1 MGFDALALQLLNG
14 LSHAT
19 TLFLMASG
27 LTLIFGVTR
36 IVNFAHGSFFMLGA
50 LWSAHA
56 VTHGW
61 PAMAESAWGYGAVIL
76 MGACLAALL
85 GAATEVLL
93 LKRMRHA
100 PQLYQLVATFGLTL
114 ALHDAMRWYFGPEEV
129 FAPRFPGLKG
139 AIALGESYF
148 PTWQLFTLALGPL
161 VWLGLHLLLTR
172 TLWGQRVKA
181 ATQDRDMLDALGV
194 NPAPLMLG
202 VVMLGCG
209 LAGLAG
215 ALQLPREPAHLQMD
229 VNVVVETFVVVV
241 TGGLGSIGGAFAAA
255 VLIGVIHA
263 LGLSF
268 FPQATL
274 VLVFLTMAVV
284 LVWRPQGLAGSAVHA
299 EQRETVPV
307 FSLWPFGHAGRAVF
321 VATLVALS
329 VMAWGQGDYGR
340 SLAEDVMVMML
351 FGLSLQWMM
360 ALGGLVSFG
369 HAAFFA
375 LGAYGAALAHLQ
387 AGAGLALALA
397 AGMALALLVALVFG
411 ALVVRSSG
419 VYLAMLSLAL
429 AQMVWAGATQWVT
442 LTGGDNGLIGL
453 RLIDPV
459 QRPVWDAL
467 LVAGVLLAL
476 AGMARVAASGRGA
489 ALQALRDAPL
499 RAAASGLPVP
509 ALRYQVFVGSATL
522 AGLAGGLWA
531 AFKGA
536 VFPSVASVATS
547 VDALLVIL
555 LGGVHQLWG
564 AAVGSALLVWG
575 GAELGQGLDYWRGVL
590 GLVIMAVM
598 VLAPSGVL
606 GGLQRGLARWGK
618 AKVRGSNPASPLSP
632 PSLVSSLKAAGSADS
647 ASTATPWPQAAL
659 QVRGLAKHFGGVRAL
674 DGVDFEVLSGQ
685 CVALIGPNGAGKS
698 TCFACLAGQHMPTAG
713 QVFWQGQSLLGQ
725 TPAKRQRLGVART
738 FQVAQTFEA
747 LTVLQNIQLVLRHSA
762 PLAWWD
768 RLSQRQPERALQ
780 LASQVGLQSVVD
792 ASVADLPYGAKKR
805 LELAMA
811 LAGLPDAGPALLL
824 LDEPA
829 AGLALAERADMMALV
844 RQVAA
849 QGVTVLY
856 TEHNMDAVF
865 GVADRVLVLM
875 QGRLVADGTPEAVA
889 QNPQVR
895 ERYLGFD
902 FDMKDLQ
909 HAGS

>member
-56 VTHGW
+56 VTNWW
-61 PAMAESAWGYGAVIL
+61 PAWGESAWGYGLAML
-76 MGACLAALL
+76 MGAALAALL
-85 GAATEVLL
+85 GALTEWLL

-114 ALHDAMRWYFGPEEV
+114 ALHDAMRWFFGPEEV

-139 AIALGESYF
+139 AIQLGESFF
-148 PTWQLFTLALGPL
+148 PTWQVVTLLLGPL

-172 TLWGQRVKA
+172 TRWGQRVKA

-194 NPAPLMLG
+194 NPAPIMLG

-255 VLIGVIHA
+255 MLIGVIHA
-263 LGLSF
+263 LGLNF

-284 LVWRPQGLAGSAVHA
+284 LVWRPQGLAGSTAHT
-299 EQRETVPV
+299 EQRESVPV
-307 FSLWPFGHAGRAVF
+307 FSLWPVGFGGRAAF
-321 VATLVALS
+321 VALFVGLTLL
-329 VMAWGQGDYGR
+329 AWGQGDYGR

-375 LGAYGAALAHLQ
+375 LGAYGAALAHLNW
-387 AGAGLALALA
+387 GASLGWALL
-397 AGMALALLVALVFG
+397 AGMALALAVALVFG

-429 AQMVWAGATQWVT
+429 AQMVWAGATQWVG

-453 RLIDPV
+453 RLIDAAD
-459 QRPVWDAL
+459 RPLWDAVL
-467 LVAGVLLAL
+467 LVLSLLAV
-476 AGMARVAASGRGA
+476 AGMARVVKSSRGA
-489 ALQALRDAPL
+489 ALQALRDAPM
-499 RAAASGLPVP
+499 RAAASGLQVQL
-509 ALRYQVFVGSATL
+509 LRYQVFVGSALL

-536 VFPSVASVATS
+536 VFPSVASVAMS

-564 AAVGSALLVWG
+564 AAVGSTLLVWG
-575 GAELGQGLDYWRGVL
+575 GAELGQGLDYWRGILGVL
-590 GLVIMAVM
+590 IMVVM

-606 GGLQRGLARWGK
+606 GGWQQGWARL
-618 AKVRGSNPASPLSP
+618 RGS
-632 PSLVSSLKAAGSADS
+632 K
-647 ASTATPWPQAAL
+647 
-659 QVRGLAKHFGGVRAL
+659 
-674 DGVDFEVLSGQ
+674 
-685 CVALIGPNGAGKS
+685 
-698 TCFACLAGQHMPTAG
+698 
-713 QVFWQGQSLLGQ
+713 GQS
-725 TPAKRQRLGVART
+725 T
-738 FQVAQTFEA
+738 
-747 LTVLQNIQLVLRHSA
+747 
-762 PLAWWD
+762 
-768 RLSQRQPERALQ
+768 
-780 LASQVGLQSVVD
+780 
-792 ASVADLPYGAKKR
+792 
-805 LELAMA
+805 
-811 LAGLPDAGPALLL
+811 
-824 LDEPA
+824 
-829 AGLALAERADMMALV
+829 
-844 RQVAA
+844 
-849 QGVTVLY
+849 
-856 TEHNMDAVF
+856 
-865 GVADRVLVLM
+865 
-875 QGRLVADGTPEAVA
+875 
-889 QNPQVR
+889 
-895 ERYLGFD
+895 
-902 FDMKDLQ
+902 
-909 HAGS
+909 

>member
-1 MGFDALALQLLNG
+1 MGFEALALQLLNG

-50 LWSAHA
+50 LWAAHA
-56 VTHGW
+56 VTHWW
-61 PAMAESAWGYGAVIL
+61 PEWAESAWTYALAMLLGA
-76 MGACLAALL
+76 ALAALL
-85 GAATEVLL
+85 GALTELL
-93 LKRMRHA
+93 LLRRMRHA

-114 ALHDAMRWYFGPEEV
+114 ALHDAMRWYFGPQEV

-139 AIALGESYF
+139 AIQLGESYF
-148 PTWQLFTLALGPL
+148 PTWQLFTLVLGPL

-181 ATQDRDMLDALGV
+181 ATQDRDMLAALGV

-255 VLIGVIHA
+255 VLIGLIHA
-263 LGLSF
+263 FGLSF

-299 EQRETVPV
+299 EQRESVPV
-307 FSLWPFGHAGRAVF
+307 FALWPVSGGGQGVF
-321 VATLVALS
+321 ALAFVGLTL
-329 VMAWGQGDYGR
+329 MAWGQGDYGR

-375 LGAYGAALAHLQ
+375 LGAYGTALSHLHW
-387 AGAGLALALA
+387 GAGLFAALA
-397 AGMALALLVALVFG
+397 AGMALALTVALAFG

-429 AQMVWAGATQWVT
+429 AQMIWAGATQWVG
-442 LTGGDNGLIGL
+442 LTGGDNGLIGV
-453 RLIDPV
+453 RLIAPES
-459 QRPVWDAL
+459 RALADAVL
-467 LVAGVLLAL
+467 CGFMLLAIL
-476 AGMARVAASGRGA
+476 AMARVVRSSRGA
-489 ALQALRDAPL
+489 ALQALRDAPW
-499 RAAASGLPVP
+499 RAAASGLPVQ

-536 VFPSVASVATS
+536 VFPSVASVAMS

-564 AAVGSALLVWG
+564 SAVGSALLVWG
-575 GAELGQGLDYWRGVL
+575 GAELGRGLEYWRGIL
-590 GLVIMAVM
+590 GLVIMGVM

-606 GGLQRGLARWGK
+606 GSVQQW
-618 AKVRGSNPASPLSP
+618 LSWRTP
-632 PSLVSSLKAAGSADS
+632 RQSMPSTSEEG
-647 ASTATPWPQAAL
+647 
-659 QVRGLAKHFGGVRAL
+659 
-674 DGVDFEVLSGQ
+674 
-685 CVALIGPNGAGKS
+685 
-698 TCFACLAGQHMPTAG
+698 
-713 QVFWQGQSLLGQ
+713 
-725 TPAKRQRLGVART
+725 
-738 FQVAQTFEA
+738 
-747 LTVLQNIQLVLRHSA
+747 
-762 PLAWWD
+762 
-768 RLSQRQPERALQ
+768 
-780 LASQVGLQSVVD
+780 
-792 ASVADLPYGAKKR
+792 
-805 LELAMA
+805 
-811 LAGLPDAGPALLL
+811 
-824 LDEPA
+824 
-829 AGLALAERADMMALV
+829 
-844 RQVAA
+844 
-849 QGVTVLY
+849 
-856 TEHNMDAVF
+856 
-865 GVADRVLVLM
+865 
-875 QGRLVADGTPEAVA
+875 
-889 QNPQVR
+889 
-895 ERYLGFD
+895 
-902 FDMKDLQ
+902 
-909 HAGS
+909 HA

>member
-1 MGFDALALQLLNG
+1 LAFETLALQLLNG

-56 VTHGW
+56 VTNVW
-61 PAMAESAWGYGAVIL
+61 PSMAETAWGYGAAML
-76 MGACLAALL
+76 MGACLAAFL
-85 GAATEVLL
+85 GAVVEVLL
-93 LKRMRHA
+93 LQRMRHA

-139 AIALGESYF
+139 AVQLGESYF

-181 ATQDRDMLDALGV
+181 ATQDREMLDALGV

-215 ALQLPREPAHLQMD
+215 ALQLPREPANLQMD

-241 TGGLGSIGGAFAAA
+241 TGGLGSLGGAFAAA

-299 EQRETVPV
+299 EQREAVPV
-307 FSLWPFGHAGRAVF
+307 FSLWPVGMLGRACF
-321 VATLVALS
+321 VAVFMGLS
-329 VMAWGQGDYGR
+329 LLAWGQGDHGR
-340 SLAEDVMVMML
+340 SLAEDVMVMAL
-351 FGLSLQWMM
+351 LGLSLQAMM

-375 LGAYGAALAHLQ
+375 LGAYGAALAHVHW
-387 AGAGLALALA
+387 GASGGAALL
-397 AGMALALLVALVFG
+397 AGMALALSVALVFG

-429 AQMVWAGATQWVT
+429 AQMIWAGATQWVG

-453 RLIDPV
+453 RLIAPES
-459 QRPVWDAL
+459 RPLWDAL
-467 LVAGVLLAL
+467 LCAGVLLAL
-476 AGMARVAASGRGA
+476 AGMARVVGSGRGA

-499 RAAASGLPVP
+499 RAAASGLPVQI
-509 ALRYQVFVGSATL
+509 LRYQVFVGSAVL
-522 AGLAGGLWA
+522 AGLAGALWA

-536 VFPSVASVATS
+536 VFPSVASVGMS

-564 AAVGSALLVWG
+564 SVVGSALLVWG
-575 GAELGQGLDYWRGVL
+575 GAELGQVLDYWRGAL
-590 GLVIMAVM
+590 GLVIMLVM

-606 GGLQRGLARWGK
+606 GGVQMHWRRWRSVKGH
-618 AKVRGSNPASPLSP
+618 
-632 PSLVSSLKAAGSADS
+632 
-647 ASTATPWPQAAL
+647 TA
-659 QVRGLAKHFGGVRAL
+659 
-674 DGVDFEVLSGQ
+674 
-685 CVALIGPNGAGKS
+685 
-698 TCFACLAGQHMPTAG
+698 
-713 QVFWQGQSLLGQ
+713 
-725 TPAKRQRLGVART
+725 
-738 FQVAQTFEA
+738 
-747 LTVLQNIQLVLRHSA
+747 
-762 PLAWWD
+762 
-768 RLSQRQPERALQ
+768 
-780 LASQVGLQSVVD
+780 
-792 ASVADLPYGAKKR
+792 
-805 LELAMA
+805 
-811 LAGLPDAGPALLL
+811 
-824 LDEPA
+824 
-829 AGLALAERADMMALV
+829 
-844 RQVAA
+844 
-849 QGVTVLY
+849 
-856 TEHNMDAVF
+856 
-865 GVADRVLVLM
+865 
-875 QGRLVADGTPEAVA
+875 
-889 QNPQVR
+889 
-895 ERYLGFD
+895 
-902 FDMKDLQ
+902 
-909 HAGS
+909 

>member
-50 LWSAHA
+50 LWAAHA
-56 VTHGW
+56 VTNWW
-61 PAMAESAWGYGAVIL
+61 PAWGESAWGYAAAML
-76 MGACLAALL
+76 MGAGLAAML
-85 GAATEVLL
+85 GAITEVLL
-93 LKRMRHA
+93 FKRMRQA

-139 AIALGESYF
+139 SIALGESFF
-148 PTWQLFTLALGPL
+148 PTWQLFTLVLGPL
-161 VWLGLHLLLTR
+161 VWLVLHLLLTR

-215 ALQLPREPAHLQMD
+215 SLQLPREPAHLQMD
-229 VNVVVETFVVVV
+229 VNMVVETFVVVV
-241 TGGLGSIGGAFAAA
+241 TGGLGSIGGAFVAAL
-255 VLIGVIHA
+255 LIGLIHA

-274 VLVFLTMAVV
+274 VLVFLTMAAV
-284 LVWRPQGLAGSAVHA
+284 LVWRPQGLAGAAVHA
-299 EQRETVPV
+299 EQRESVPV
-307 FSLWPFGHAGRAVF
+307 FSLWPVGHFGKGIFAAVF
-321 VATLVALS
+321 VGLS
-329 VMAWGQGDYGR
+329 WLAWGQGDYGR
-340 SLAEDVMVMML
+340 SLVEDVMVMML

-375 LGAYGAALAHLQ
+375 LGAYGAALAHLN
-387 AGAGLALALA
+387 AGAGLFLALT
-397 AGMALALLVALVFG
+397 AGMALALAVALVFG

-429 AQMVWAGATQWVT
+429 AQMVWAGATQWVG

-453 RLIDPV
+453 RLIAPEW
-459 QRPVWDAL
+459 R
-467 LVAGVLLAL
+467 AL
-476 AGMARVAASGRGA
+476 ADAVLCGFLLLSLVGMARVAGSSRGA

-499 RAAASGLPVP
+499 RAAASGLPVQ

-531 AFKGA
+531 SFKGA
-536 VFPSVASVATS
+536 VFPSVASVAMS

-564 AAVGSALLVWG
+564 SAVGSALLVWG

-590 GLVIMAVM
+590 GLLIMAVM

-606 GGLQRGLARWGK
+606 GGVQLWLAH
-618 AKVRGSNPASPLSP
+618 VRSP
-632 PSLVSSLKAAGSADS
+632 
-647 ASTATPWPQAAL
+647 
-659 QVRGLAKHFGGVRAL
+659 
-674 DGVDFEVLSGQ
+674 
-685 CVALIGPNGAGKS
+685 
-698 TCFACLAGQHMPTAG
+698 
-713 QVFWQGQSLLGQ
+713 
-725 TPAKRQRLGVART
+725 
-738 FQVAQTFEA
+738 
-747 LTVLQNIQLVLRHSA
+747 
-762 PLAWWD
+762 
-768 RLSQRQPERALQ
+768 
-780 LASQVGLQSVVD
+780 
-792 ASVADLPYGAKKR
+792 
-805 LELAMA
+805 
-811 LAGLPDAGPALLL
+811 
-824 LDEPA
+824 
-829 AGLALAERADMMALV
+829 
-844 RQVAA
+844 
-849 QGVTVLY
+849 
-856 TEHNMDAVF
+856 
-865 GVADRVLVLM
+865 
-875 QGRLVADGTPEAVA
+875 QGRKA
-889 QNPQVR
+889 
-895 ERYLGFD
+895 
-902 FDMKDLQ
+902 
-909 HAGS
+909 

>member
-1 MGFDALALQLLNG
+1 MSFSFGLQGPGLGFDALALQLLNG

-56 VTHGW
+56 VTNWW
-61 PAMAESAWGYGAVIL
+61 PAMAETAWGYGAML
-76 MGACLAALL
+76 LLGACLAAVL
-85 GAATEVLL
+85 GAITEVLL

-114 ALHDAMRWYFGPEEV
+114 ALHDAMRWFFGPEEV

-139 AIALGESYF
+139 AVALGESYF
-148 PTWQLFTLALGPL
+148 PTWQIFTLALGPL
-161 VWLGLHLLLTR
+161 VWWGLHLLLTR

-215 ALQLPREPAHLQMD
+215 ALQLPREPANLQMD

-255 VLIGVIHA
+255 VLIGTIHA

-284 LVWRPQGLAGSAVHA
+284 LVWRPQGLAGSAVQA
-299 EQRETVPV
+299 EQRESVPV
-307 FSLWPFGHAGRAVF
+307 FSLWPFGRMGR
-321 VATLVALS
+321 ALS
-329 VMAWGQGDYGR
+329 VAAAVGLTLWAWGQGDYGR
-340 SLAEDVMVMML
+340 SLAEDVMVMAL

-375 LGAYGAALAHLQ
+375 LGAYGAALAHLNWD
-387 AGAGLALALA
+387 AGLWAALA
-397 AGMALALLVALVFG
+397 AGMALALAVALVFG

-429 AQMVWAGATQWVT
+429 AQMVWAGATQWVG

-453 RLIDPV
+453 RLIAPE
-459 QRPVWDAL
+459 QRPMWDAAL
-467 LVAGVLLAL
+467 GLGVLLAL
-476 AGMARVAASGRGA
+476 AGMARVAGSSQGA

-499 RAAASGLPVP
+499 RAAASGLPVQV
-509 ALRYQVFVGSATL
+509 LRYQVFVGSASL

-536 VFPSVASVATS
+536 VFPSVASVAMS

-564 AAVGSALLVWG
+564 AVVGSALLVWG

-606 GGLQRGLARWGK
+606 GGLQQALARW
-618 AKVRGSNPASPLSP
+618 R
-632 PSLVSSLKAAGSADS
+632 
-647 ASTATPWPQAAL
+647 
-659 QVRGLAKHFGGVRAL
+659 
-674 DGVDFEVLSGQ
+674 
-685 CVALIGPNGAGKS
+685 
-698 TCFACLAGQHMPTAG
+698 
-713 QVFWQGQSLLGQ
+713 
-725 TPAKRQRLGVART
+725 PAKGHR
-738 FQVAQTFEA
+738 
-747 LTVLQNIQLVLRHSA
+747 
-762 PLAWWD
+762 P
-768 RLSQRQPERALQ
+768 
-780 LASQVGLQSVVD
+780 
-792 ASVADLPYGAKKR
+792 
-805 LELAMA
+805 
-811 LAGLPDAGPALLL
+811 
-824 LDEPA
+824 
-829 AGLALAERADMMALV
+829 
-844 RQVAA
+844 
-849 QGVTVLY
+849 
-856 TEHNMDAVF
+856 
-865 GVADRVLVLM
+865 
-875 QGRLVADGTPEAVA
+875 
-889 QNPQVR
+889 
-895 ERYLGFD
+895 
-902 FDMKDLQ
+902 
-909 HAGS
+909 

>member
-1 MGFDALALQLLNG
+1 LGFEALALQLLNG

-56 VTHGW
+56 VTNWW
-61 PAMAESAWGYGAVIL
+61 PTLADSAWGYGAVIL
-76 MGACLAALL
+76 MGAGVAALL
-85 GAATEVLL
+85 GAVTEVLL

-139 AIALGESYF
+139 AIQLGESYF
-148 PTWQLFTLALGPL
+148 PTWQIFTLVLGPL

-181 ATQDRDMLDALGV
+181 ATQDREMLGALGV
-194 NPAPLMLG
+194 NPSPLMLG

-255 VLIGVIHA
+255 LLIGLIHA

-284 LVWRPQGLAGSAVHA
+284 LVWRPQGLAGLAAHA
-299 EQRETVPV
+299 EQRESVPV
-307 FSLWPFGHAGRAVF
+307 FALWPVVGWGRGLLVLVF
-321 VATLVALS
+321 IGLTLL
-329 VMAWGQGDYGR
+329 AWGQGDYGR

-375 LGAYGAALAHLQ
+375 LGAYGAALSHLHW
-387 AGAGLALALA
+387 GAELPVALA
-397 AGMALALLVALVFG
+397 AGMALALAVALAFG
-411 ALVVRSSG
+411 VLVVRSSG

-429 AQMVWAGATQWVT
+429 AQMIWAGATQWVG

-453 RLIDPV
+453 RLIAPES
-459 QRPVWDAL
+459 RAL
-467 LVAGVLLAL
+467 ADMVLCAFMLLAIL
-476 AGMARVAASGRGA
+476 GMARVVRSSRGA
-489 ALQALRDAPL
+489 ALQAVRDAPL
-499 RAAASGLPVP
+499 RAAASGLPVQV
-509 ALRYQVFVGSATL
+509 LRYQVFVGSATV

-536 VFPSVASVATS
+536 VFPSVASVAMS

-564 AAVGSALLVWG
+564 SAVGSALLVWG

-590 GLVIMAVM
+590 GLVIMLVM

-606 GGLQRGLARWGK
+606 GAVQQWLARRK
-618 AKVRGSNPASPLSP
+618 AISHSSPTP
-632 PSLVSSLKAAGSADS
+632 YKGAA
-647 ASTATPWPQAAL
+647 
-659 QVRGLAKHFGGVRAL
+659 
-674 DGVDFEVLSGQ
+674 
-685 CVALIGPNGAGKS
+685 
-698 TCFACLAGQHMPTAG
+698 
-713 QVFWQGQSLLGQ
+713 
-725 TPAKRQRLGVART
+725 
-738 FQVAQTFEA
+738 
-747 LTVLQNIQLVLRHSA
+747 
-762 PLAWWD
+762 
-768 RLSQRQPERALQ
+768 
-780 LASQVGLQSVVD
+780 
-792 ASVADLPYGAKKR
+792 
-805 LELAMA
+805 
-811 LAGLPDAGPALLL
+811 
-824 LDEPA
+824 
-829 AGLALAERADMMALV
+829 
-844 RQVAA
+844 
-849 QGVTVLY
+849 
-856 TEHNMDAVF
+856 
-865 GVADRVLVLM
+865 
-875 QGRLVADGTPEAVA
+875 
-889 QNPQVR
+889 
-895 ERYLGFD
+895 
-902 FDMKDLQ
+902 
-909 HAGS
+909 

>member
-56 VTHGW
+56 VTNWW
-61 PAMAESAWGYGAVIL
+61 PAWGVSAWTYALAMLIGA
-76 MGACLAALL
+76 GLAALL
-85 GAATEVLL
+85 GALVEVLL

-139 AIALGESYF
+139 AIQLGESFF
-148 PTWQLFTLALGPL
+148 PTWQLFTLLLGPL

-255 VLIGVIHA
+255 MLIGVIHA
-263 LGLSF
+263 LGLNF

-284 LVWRPQGLAGSAVHA
+284 LVWRPQGLAGSTAHH
-299 EQRETVPV
+299 EPRESVPV
-307 FSLWPFGHAGRAVF
+307 FALWPAGRLGQGLMLAIF
-321 VATLVALS
+321 VGLTGL
-329 VMAWGQGDYGR
+329 AWAQGDYGR

-375 LGAYGAALAHLQ
+375 LGAYGTALAHLNW
-387 AGAGLALALA
+387 GTSWALSLLS
-397 AGMALALLVALVFG
+397 GMALALAVALVFG

-429 AQMVWAGATQWVT
+429 AQMVWAGATQWVA

-453 RLIDPV
+453 RLIEAAD
-459 QRPVWDAL
+459 RPLAD
-467 LVAGVLLAL
+467 VLLAL
-476 AGMARVAASGRGA
+476 LALLAVWAMARVVQSGQGA

-499 RAAASGLPVP
+499 RAAASGLKVQV
-509 ALRYQVFVGSATL
+509 LRYQVFVGSAVL

-564 AAVGSALLVWG
+564 AAVGSTLLVWG
-575 GAELGQGLDYWRGVL
+575 GAELGQGLHYWRGIL
-590 GLVIMAVM
+590 GLLIMVVM

-606 GGLQRGLARWGK
+606 GGWQRGLNRL
-618 AKVRGSNPASPLSP
+618 R
-632 PSLVSSLKAAGSADS
+632 
-647 ASTATPWPQAAL
+647 
-659 QVRGLAKHFGGVRAL
+659 RRA
-674 DGVDFEVLSGQ
+674 V
-685 CVALIGPNGAGKS
+685 P
-698 TCFACLAGQHMPTAG
+698 
-713 QVFWQGQSLLGQ
+713 
-725 TPAKRQRLGVART
+725 
-738 FQVAQTFEA
+738 
-747 LTVLQNIQLVLRHSA
+747 
-762 PLAWWD
+762 
-768 RLSQRQPERALQ
+768 
-780 LASQVGLQSVVD
+780 
-792 ASVADLPYGAKKR
+792 
-805 LELAMA
+805 
-811 LAGLPDAGPALLL
+811 
-824 LDEPA
+824 
-829 AGLALAERADMMALV
+829 
-844 RQVAA
+844 
-849 QGVTVLY
+849 
-856 TEHNMDAVF
+856 
-865 GVADRVLVLM
+865 
-875 QGRLVADGTPEAVA
+875 
-889 QNPQVR
+889 
-895 ERYLGFD
+895 
-902 FDMKDLQ
+902 
-909 HAGS
+909 

>member
-1 MGFDALALQLLNG
+1 MGFEALALQLLNG

-56 VTHGW
+56 VTNWW
-61 PAMAESAWGYGAVIL
+61 PTMAETAWGYGAVIL
-76 MGACLAALL
+76 MGACVAALL
-85 GAATEVLL
+85 GAVTEVLL

-114 ALHDAMRWYFGPEEV
+114 ALHDAMRWFFGPQEV

-139 AIALGESYF
+139 AIQLGESYF

-181 ATQDRDMLDALGV
+181 ATQDREMLDALGV

-284 LVWRPQGLAGSAVHA
+284 LVWRPQGLAGSAAHT
-299 EQRETVPV
+299 EQRESVPV
-307 FSLWPFGHAGRAVF
+307 FALWPVASWGRALLVAVF
-321 VATLVALS
+321 VGLTLL
-329 VMAWGQGDYGR
+329 AWGQGDYGR

-375 LGAYGAALAHLQ
+375 LGAYGAALSHLHW
-387 AGAGLALALA
+387 GAGLPTALA
-397 AGMALALLVALVFG
+397 AGMALALAVALAFG

-429 AQMVWAGATQWVT
+429 AQMIWAGATQWVE

-453 RLIDPV
+453 RLITPES
-459 QRPVWDAL
+459 RALWDAAL
-467 LVAGVLLAL
+467 CGFMLLAL
-476 AGMARVAASGRGA
+476 AGMARVARSSRGA
-489 ALQALRDAPL
+489 ALQAVRDAPL
-499 RAAASGLPVP
+499 RAAASGLPVQT
-509 ALRYQVFVGSATL
+509 LRYQVFVGSATL

-536 VFPSVASVATS
+536 VFPSVASVAMS

-564 AAVGSALLVWG
+564 SAVGSALLVWG

-590 GLVIMAVM
+590 GLVIMLVM

-606 GGLQRGLARWGK
+606 GGLQMWMTRF
-618 AKVRGSNPASPLSP
+618 ASP
-632 PSLVSSLKAAGSADS
+632 KGS
-647 ASTATPWPQAAL
+647 
-659 QVRGLAKHFGGVRAL
+659 RA
-674 DGVDFEVLSGQ
+674 
-685 CVALIGPNGAGKS
+685 
-698 TCFACLAGQHMPTAG
+698 
-713 QVFWQGQSLLGQ
+713 
-725 TPAKRQRLGVART
+725 
-738 FQVAQTFEA
+738 
-747 LTVLQNIQLVLRHSA
+747 
-762 PLAWWD
+762 
-768 RLSQRQPERALQ
+768 
-780 LASQVGLQSVVD
+780 
-792 ASVADLPYGAKKR
+792 
-805 LELAMA
+805 
-811 LAGLPDAGPALLL
+811 
-824 LDEPA
+824 
-829 AGLALAERADMMALV
+829 
-844 RQVAA
+844 
-849 QGVTVLY
+849 
-856 TEHNMDAVF
+856 
-865 GVADRVLVLM
+865 
-875 QGRLVADGTPEAVA
+875 
-889 QNPQVR
+889 
-895 ERYLGFD
+895 
-902 FDMKDLQ
+902 
-909 HAGS
+909 

>member
-1 MGFDALALQLLNG
+1 LGFEALALQLLNG

-56 VTHGW
+56 VTNWW
-61 PAMAESAWGYGAVIL
+61 PAMADTAWGYGAVIL
-76 MGACLAALL
+76 MGACVAALL
-85 GAATEVLL
+85 GAVTEVLL

-139 AIALGESYF
+139 AIQLGESYF
-148 PTWQLFTLALGPL
+148 PTWQLFTLVLGPL

-181 ATQDRDMLDALGV
+181 ATQDREMLDALGV

-263 LGLSF
+263 FGLSF

-284 LVWRPQGLAGSAVHA
+284 LVWRPQGLAGSAAHA
-299 EQRETVPV
+299 EQRESVTV
-307 FSLWPFGHAGRAVF
+307 FSLWPLAGWGRALF
-321 VATLVALS
+321 VAAFVGLTLL
-329 VMAWGQGDYGR
+329 AWGQGDYGR

-375 LGAYGAALAHLQ
+375 LGAYGAALSHLHW
-387 AGAGLALALA
+387 GAGLWGALA
-397 AGMALALLVALVFG
+397 AGMGLALAVALAFG

-429 AQMVWAGATQWVT
+429 AQMIWAGATQWVG

-453 RLIDPV
+453 RLIAPES
-459 QRPVWDAL
+459 RAL
-467 LVAGVLLAL
+467 ADGVLCAFMLLAIV
-476 AGMARVAASGRGA
+476 GMARVVRSSRGS

-499 RAAASGLPVP
+499 RAAASGLPVQ

-536 VFPSVASVATS
+536 VFPSVASVAMS

-564 AAVGSALLVWG
+564 AAVGSALLIWG

-590 GLVIMAVM
+590 GLVIMLVM

-606 GGLQRGLARWGK
+606 GGVQLLLQRLYPQ
-618 AKVRGSNPASPLSP
+618 KV
-632 PSLVSSLKAAGSADS
+632 
-647 ASTATPWPQAAL
+647 
-659 QVRGLAKHFGGVRAL
+659 
-674 DGVDFEVLSGQ
+674 
-685 CVALIGPNGAGKS
+685 
-698 TCFACLAGQHMPTAG
+698 
-713 QVFWQGQSLLGQ
+713 Q
-725 TPAKRQRLGVART
+725 TL
-738 FQVAQTFEA
+738 
-747 LTVLQNIQLVLRHSA
+747 
-762 PLAWWD
+762 
-768 RLSQRQPERALQ
+768 
-780 LASQVGLQSVVD
+780 
-792 ASVADLPYGAKKR
+792 
-805 LELAMA
+805 
-811 LAGLPDAGPALLL
+811 
-824 LDEPA
+824 
-829 AGLALAERADMMALV
+829 
-844 RQVAA
+844 
-849 QGVTVLY
+849 
-856 TEHNMDAVF
+856 
-865 GVADRVLVLM
+865 
-875 QGRLVADGTPEAVA
+875 
-889 QNPQVR
+889 
-895 ERYLGFD
+895 
-902 FDMKDLQ
+902 
-909 HAGS
+909 